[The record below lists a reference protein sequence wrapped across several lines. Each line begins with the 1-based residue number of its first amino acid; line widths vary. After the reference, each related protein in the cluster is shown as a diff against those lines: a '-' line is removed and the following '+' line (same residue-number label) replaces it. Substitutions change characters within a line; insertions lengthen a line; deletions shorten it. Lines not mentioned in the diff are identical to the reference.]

1 MALEHTHTHTKTAL
15 TCATHNGARGQVRYL
30 PVLLSILFSEARLL
44 TEPEAGAPGIHLSQ
58 CDSPEVTDVYP
69 LGVHLSQSDSPEDT
83 DVYLLGVQAQ
93 VLRSLQQAL
102 YPLSR
107 FPSLSVHLLMCSY
120 PYPEVLLRAHLYSV
134 LIANIAIDLS
144 LQTLESSQDFPRH
157 RQGQILIGKTL
168 RHHLFEYIDTCTD

>member
-1 MALEHTHTHTKTAL
+1 MFLKFTHTHTKTAL
-15 TCATHNGARGQVRYL
+15 TCASHNGARGQVRYL

-69 LGVHLSQSDSPEDT
+69 LGV
-83 DVYLLGVQAQ
+83 QAQ

-107 FPSLSVHLLMCSY
+107 FPSLSVHLLTCSY

-144 LQTLESSQDFPRH
+144 LQTPESSQDFPRH